1 MDFKELGLIFEK
13 IPIELNYGLKI
24 NKILTLAD
32 VHSLLHEPGE
42 NAIYILPDNTEIDL
56 NSLSFIIFSISF
68 IVPPSSVSASSQS

>member
-24 NKILTLAD
+24 NQVLTLAD

-42 NAIYILPDNTEIDL
+42 NAIYILPDNTEID
-56 NSLSFIIFSISF
+56 FG
-68 IVPPSSVSASSQS
+68 